1 MLSLGDT
8 FVCYFVY
15 LRIVALCVLSLS
27 DEDRTRNWHYLSMQ
41 ICLRFHWTRA
51 LYVTCK
57 SMPTNYGLLMRNVV
71 QLCLAANNIL
81 LMRK

>member
-51 LYVTCK
+51 LHVTCK
-57 SMPTNYGLLMRNVV
+57 
-71 QLCLAANNIL
+71 
-81 LMRK
+81 